1 MKRYRK
7 LGILAAVLVV
17 LLIAVFAVSRMETKK
32 EDIQRNEEIIL
43 AIPADSVTQLAWT
56 NDQGSFSLYR
66 EDGDWYWEDDKA
78 FPVDKDIIE
87 DLLGIFEE
95 LDSSFVIENVEDY
108 GQYGLD
114 RPSATISLTS
124 DGKDIEIKLGDFSSL
139 DEQRYMTMSDGT
151 VYLLKEDP
159 LDTFDLGIDDVIC
172 NDETPAYGTVK
183 TISVK
188 GVDYYTAEY
197 VENSPYTYCP
207 DDVYFTQRDG
217 RVSALDSARVDV
229 YFRNVVN
236 QELEDFV
243 TYNADAEDL
252 KTYGLDDP
260 EITVTVSYVEE
271 DDVSGEDDENIKEFT
286 FSLSR
291 DADTRAQTETGEENE
306 DKDDEESSET
316 PADTEEE
323 EEIPAYFRAGD
334 SGIIYRVD
342 QAAYERLMK
351 AAFDDLRHQKIFTG
365 SFADVTGISISLDRS
380 TFTIT
385 SEEAQSN
392 EKDDESGD
400 EAQTKRVYYLDGEEC
415 SMEDFESAL
424 SSITA
429 SEFTDEAPSGREE
442 ISLRLYL
449 DNENFPEV
457 DIALYRYDAESCIAV
472 LDGEPV
478 AFVPRSNVVDL
489 IEAVNRIIL

>member
-17 LLIAVFAVSRMETKK
+17 LLIAVFAVSRMETRK

-43 AIPADSVTQLAWT
+43 AIPADSVTELAWT
-56 NDQGSFSLYR
+56 NDQGSFSFYK
-66 EDGDWYWEDDKA
+66 EDGVWYWEDDEA

-87 DLLGIFEE
+87 DLLGTFEE
-95 LDSSFVIENVEDY
+95 FDSSFVIDNVEDY

-114 RPSATISLTS
+114 RPAATISLTS
-124 DGKDIEIKLGDFSSL
+124 DGKNIDIRLGDFSSL
-139 DEQRYMTMSDGT
+139 DEQRYMTMSDGK

-159 LDTFDLGIDDVIC
+159 MDTFDLSVNDVIR

-183 TISVK
+183 TISVR
-188 GVDYYTAEY
+188 GVDDYTAEY
-197 VENSPYTYCP
+197 VEDSPDTYCP
-207 DDVYFTQRDG
+207 DDVYFTMRDG

-236 QELEDFV
+236 QELQDFV
-243 TYNADAEDL
+243 TYNADDEDL
-252 KTYGLDDP
+252 KTYGLNDP
-260 EITVTVSYVEE
+260 EITVTISYVEE
-271 DDVSGEDDENIKEFT
+271 DDAGEDESDENVKEFT

-291 DADTRAQTETGEENE
+291 DAATRAQAESGEA
-306 DKDDEESSET
+306 DEETDEEEISET
-316 PADTEEE
+316 DAEE

-334 SGIIYRVD
+334 SGIIYQVD

-365 SFADVTGISISLDRS
+365 SFDDVTGIGISLDRS

-385 SEEAQSN
+385 SEI
-392 EKDDESGD
+392 DDEKEDDAD
-400 EAQTKRVYYLDGEEC
+400 EDEGKRVYYLDGEEC
-415 SMEDFESAL
+415 SIEDLESAL
-424 SSITA
+424 SSVTA
-429 SEFTDEAPSGREE
+429 SEFTDEEPSGKEE
-442 ISLRLYL
+442 ISLCLYL

-457 DIALYRYDAESCIAV
+457 DIAFYRYDADYCIAV
-472 LDGEPV
+472 LDGETV
-478 AFVPRSNVVDL
+478 AFVPRSKVVDL
-489 IEAVNRIIL
+489 TEAVNRIIL